1 MLKIAVIDD
10 EEGILLSMSLFLEM
24 EGHQPY
30 VFSSPIKALDTLSEE
45 EVDVIILDIRMPEMN
60 GEELALRFKANAQT
74 KDTPLIL
81 FSAHDTLP
89 EIALK
94 VGAQGILEKP
104 FHFEKL
110 IHLLNNLS

>member
-1 MLKIAVIDD
+1 MKIAVIDD
-10 EEGILLSMSLFLEM
+10 EEGILLSLSLFLEM
-24 EGHQPY
+24 EGHQTY
-30 VFSSPIKALDTLSEE
+30 VFSSPKKALTVLSEE
-45 EVDVIILDIRMPEMN
+45 EVDLIILDIRMPEMN
-60 GEELALRFKANAQT
+60 GEELALRFKATTLT

-104 FHFEKL
+104 FHFDKL
-110 IHLLNNLS
+110 IHLLNNI